1 MSVLKSARNGLL
13 VGITSDTIGVVRHY
27 ALGEDNKAVFGGIR
41 RNLFN
46 EAKKVADKPVE
57 IKTPPVVD
65 VSPSPNEGTNDTD
78 NTVLNEPAISENVV
92 DDDSEDILPS
102 PAPAPSPAPSPKKSG
117 RSNKNKQATAE
128 VEKAPA
134 DAPLETQPE
143 SELA

>member
-1 MSVLKSARNGLL
+1 MAVLKSARNGLL

-57 IKTPPVVD
+57 IKTPPVVG
-65 VSPSPNEGTNDTD
+65 VSPSPNEGTNNAD
-78 NTVLNEPAISENVV
+78 NAVLNEPAISENIV
-92 DDDSEDILPS
+92 DDDGEDLLPS
-102 PAPAPSPAPSPKKSG
+102 PAPAPKKPG
-117 RSNKNKQATAE
+117 RRNKSKQAVAE
-128 VEKAPA
+128 EEKAPA
-134 DAPLETQPE
+134 DAPLETQSE

>member
-1 MSVLKSARNGLL
+1 MAVLKSARNGLL

-57 IKTPPVVD
+57 IKTPPVVGD
-65 VSPSPNEGTNDTD
+65 SPSPNEGTNNAD
-78 NTVLNEPAISENVV
+78 NAVLNEPAISENIV
-92 DDDSEDILPS
+92 DDDGEDLLPS
-102 PAPAPSPAPSPKKSG
+102 PAPAPKKPG
-117 RSNKNKQATAE
+117 RRNKSKQAVAE
-128 VEKAPA
+128 EEKAPT
-134 DAPLETQPE
+134 DAPLETQSE

>member
-1 MSVLKSARNGLL
+1 MAVLKSARNGLL

-65 VSPSPNEGTNDTD
+65 VSPSPNEGTNDAD
-78 NTVLNEPAISENVV
+78 NTVLNEPAISENIV
-92 DDDSEDILPS
+92 DDDSEDLLPS
-102 PAPAPSPAPSPKKSG
+102 PAPAPAPKKSG
-117 RSNKNKQATAE
+117 RSNKNKQAAVE